1 MQLNIQKLQLV
12 VQKLD
17 LNLKLYGR
25 KCDIR
30 NQQDLYVN
38 NLVGD
43 IEANPRD
50 FIGRKKKIPKVFPI
64 EIEEWKR
71 NCTVRI

>member
-1 MQLNIQKLQLV
+1 MQLMQKLQLV

-30 NQQDLYVN
+30 NQQDLYSVN

-43 IEANPRD
+43 IEANSRD
-50 FIGRKKKIPKVFPI
+50 FIGRKKTPKVFPI
-64 EIEEWKR
+64 EIEE
-71 NCTVRI
+71 